1 MAIDRVEPLVVVL
14 TLEWKGLKMTG
25 RPSFRSNRD
34 FHFMQNTAHL
44 LRTRRFLPLFLTQ
57 LLGAFNDNLFKFS
70 MVILV
75 TYGIYE
81 SESEDFVF
89 NAVASGLFILPFFLF
104 SSLAGQLADNYDK
117 ARITRLVK
125 TLEIFIAAIGGVGLW
140 LHNIPVMLTA
150 LFLLGLQSTFFGP
163 IKYAVLP
170 QHLEADEVLAG
181 TGLVEAGTYIAIL
194 AGTILGGIII
204 DRNGNG
210 VEIAVVTVFLVAL
223 VGRIAAQFMPP
234 APAQKEVEKI
244 DFNFVRSSIRLI
256 SATLHVRRLYL
267 AIIAISFFW
276 TIGSVLIIQFPP
288 LVENVLTAAPQVASL
303 FLGVFSVGI
312 AIGSIL
318 VNSLL
323 KSQVSARF
331 APASVI
337 IMGVFVLIL
346 YFIARSWEG
355 LPDGDLYTLQTFIV
369 HDGSW
374 ALLGTLGGV
383 AIFGGMFVVP
393 LYAFLTTTVDISQTA
408 RTIAANNVVNSGCM
422 VLGALAALGLS
433 MLGVSTTEQ
442 LLLVAAMCLV
452 SAWLG
457 LQLHRACD

>member
-1 MAIDRVEPLVVVL
+1 
-14 TLEWKGLKMTG
+14 
-25 RPSFRSNRD
+25 
-34 FHFMQNTAHL
+34 MQNTAHL

-75 TYGIYE
+75 TYNIYE
-81 SESEDFVF
+81 SESEDFAF
-89 NAVASGLFILPFFLF
+89 NALASGLFILPFFLF

-117 ARITRLVK
+117 ARITRFVK
-125 TLEIFIAAIGGVGLW
+125 TLEIFIAVVGGIGLW
-140 LHNIPVMLTA
+140 LHSIPIMLAA

-170 QHLEADEVLAG
+170 QHLEKDEVLAG

-210 VEIAVVTVFLVAL
+210 VEIAVVAVFVVAL
-223 VGRIAAQFMPP
+223 IGRVAAQFMPP

-244 DFNFVRSSIRLI
+244 DFNFVRSSIGLI

-276 TIGSVLIIQFPP
+276 TIGSVMIIQFPP
-288 LVENVLTAAPQVASL
+288 LVENVLTATPQVASL
-303 FLGVFSVGI
+303 FLGVFSIGI
-312 AIGSIL
+312 AIGSVL
-318 VNSLL
+318 VNRLL
-323 KSQVSARF
+323 KSEVSARF

-337 IMGVFVLIL
+337 MMGVFVLIL
-346 YFIARSWEG
+346 FFIARSWQG
-355 LPDGDLYTLQTFIV
+355 LPDGQLYTFETFIV
-369 HDGSW
+369 HEGAW

-383 AIFGGMFVVP
+383 SIFGGMFVVP

-422 VLGALAALGLS
+422 VMGALVALGLS

-452 SAWLG
+452 AAWLG
-457 LQLHRACD
+457 QQLHRACD

>member
-1 MAIDRVEPLVVVL
+1 
-14 TLEWKGLKMTG
+14 
-25 RPSFRSNRD
+25 
-34 FHFMQNTAHL
+34 
-44 LRTRRFLPLFLTQ
+44 LPLFLTQ

-75 TYGIYE
+75 TYGIYD
-81 SESEDFVF
+81 SESEDFAF
-89 NAVASGLFILPFFLF
+89 NALASGLFILPFFLF

-117 ARITRLVK
+117 ARITRFVK
-125 TLEIFIAAIGGVGLW
+125 TLEIFIAVIGGIGLW
-140 LHNIPVMLTA
+140 LHNIPIMLTA

-170 QHLEADEVLAG
+170 QHLQKDEILAG

-194 AGTILGGIII
+194 GGTILGGIII
-204 DRNGNG
+204 DRDGNG
-210 VEIAVVTVFLVAL
+210 VEIAIVTVFLVAL
-223 VGRIAAQFMPP
+223 IGRAAAQFMPA

-244 DFNFVRSSIRLI
+244 DFNFIRSSIHLI

-276 TIGSVLIIQFPP
+276 TIGSVMIIQFPP
-288 LVENVLTAAPQVASL
+288 LVENVLTATPEVASL
-303 FLGVFSVGI
+303 FLGVFSMGI

-318 VNSLL
+318 VNRLL
-323 KSQVSARF
+323 KSEVSARF

-337 IMGVFVLIL
+337 LMGVFVLLL
-346 YFIARSWEG
+346 YFICRSWQG
-355 LPDGDLYTLQTFIV
+355 LPEGQLYTFETFIV
-369 HDGSW
+369 HDGAW

-383 AIFGGMFVVP
+383 SIFGGMFVVP

-422 VLGALAALGLS
+422 VAGALVALGLS
-433 MLGVSTTEQ
+433 LLGVSTTAQ

-452 SAWLG
+452 AAWLG

>member
-1 MAIDRVEPLVVVL
+1 
-14 TLEWKGLKMTG
+14 
-25 RPSFRSNRD
+25 
-34 FHFMQNTAHL
+34 L
-44 LRTRRFLPLFLTQ
+44 LRTKRFLPLFLTQ

-81 SESEDFVF
+81 SESEDFAF
-89 NAVASGLFILPFFLF
+89 NALASGLFILPFFLF

-117 ARITRLVK
+117 ARITRFVK
-125 TLEIFIAAIGGVGLW
+125 TLEIFIAIVGGIGLW
-140 LHNIPVMLTA
+140 LHSIPVMLTA

-170 QHLEADEVLAG
+170 QHLEKDEVLGG

-210 VEIAVVTVFLVAL
+210 VEIAVAAVFVVAL
-223 VGRIAAQFMPP
+223 IGRIAAQFMPP

-244 DFNFVRSSIRLI
+244 DYNFVRSSIRLI

-288 LVENVLTAAPQVASL
+288 LVENVLTATPQVASL
-303 FLGVFSVGI
+303 FLGVFSIGI
-312 AIGSIL
+312 AIGSVL
-318 VNSLL
+318 VNRLL
-323 KSQVSARF
+323 KSEVSARF
-331 APASVI
+331 APISVI
-337 IMGVFVLIL
+337 LMGVFVLIL
-346 YFIARSWEG
+346 YFIARGWQG
-355 LPDGDLYTLQTFIV
+355 LPDGQLYTFDTFIV
-369 HDGSW
+369 HDGAW
-374 ALLGTLGGV
+374 ALLGTLAGV
-383 AIFGGMFVVP
+383 SIFGGMFVVP

-422 VLGALAALGLS
+422 VIGALVALGLS
-433 MLGVSTTEQ
+433 LMGVSTTEQ

-452 SAWLG
+452 AAWLG
-457 LQLHRACD
+457 QQLHRACD

>member
-1 MAIDRVEPLVVVL
+1 
-14 TLEWKGLKMTG
+14 
-25 RPSFRSNRD
+25 
-34 FHFMQNTAHL
+34 MQNTAHL
-44 LRTRRFLPLFLTQ
+44 LRTKRFLPLFLTQ

-75 TYGIYE
+75 TYGIYD
-81 SESEDFVF
+81 SESEDFAF
-89 NAVASGLFILPFFLF
+89 NALASGLFILPFFLF

-117 ARITRLVK
+117 ARITRFVK
-125 TLEIFIAAIGGVGLW
+125 TLEIFIAVIGGIGLW
-140 LHNIPVMLTA
+140 LHNIPIMLTA

-170 QHLEADEVLAG
+170 QHLQRDEVLAG

-210 VEIAVVTVFLVAL
+210 VEIAIVTVFLVAL
-223 VGRIAAQFMPP
+223 IGRVAAQFMPP

-276 TIGSVLIIQFPP
+276 TIGSVMIIQFPP
-288 LVENVLTAAPQVASL
+288 LVENVLTATPEVASL
-303 FLGVFSVGI
+303 FLGVFSMGI

-318 VNSLL
+318 VNRLL
-323 KSQVSARF
+323 KSEVSARF

-337 IMGVFVLIL
+337 LMGVFVLIL
-346 YFIARSWEG
+346 YFICRSWQG
-355 LPDGDLYTLQTFIV
+355 LPDGQLYTFDTFIV
-369 HDGSW
+369 HDGAW

-383 AIFGGMFVVP
+383 SIFGGMFVVP
-393 LYAFLTTTVDISQTA
+393 LYAFLTTTVDISRTA

-422 VLGALAALGLS
+422 VLGALVALGLS
-433 MLGVSTTEQ
+433 ILGVSTTEQ

-452 SAWLG
+452 AAWLG
-457 LQLHRACD
+457 QQLHRACD

>member
-1 MAIDRVEPLVVVL
+1 
-14 TLEWKGLKMTG
+14 
-25 RPSFRSNRD
+25 
-34 FHFMQNTAHL
+34 MQNTAHL

-75 TYGIYE
+75 TYGIYD
-81 SESEDFVF
+81 SESEDFAF
-89 NAVASGLFILPFFLF
+89 NALASGLFILPFFLF

-117 ARITRLVK
+117 ARITRFVK
-125 TLEIFIAAIGGVGLW
+125 TLEIFIAVIGGVGLW
-140 LHNIPVMLTA
+140 LHSIPIMLTA

-170 QHLEADEVLAG
+170 QHLQKDEVLAG

-204 DRNGNG
+204 DRDGNG
-210 VEIAVVTVFLVAL
+210 VEIAIVTVFLVAL
-223 VGRIAAQFMPP
+223 IGRIAAQFMPP

-244 DFNFVRSSIRLI
+244 DFNFIRSSIRLI

-276 TIGSVLIIQFPP
+276 TIGSVMIIQFPP
-288 LVENVLTAAPQVASL
+288 LVENVLTATPQVASL
-303 FLGVFSVGI
+303 FLGVFSIGI

-318 VNSLL
+318 VNRLL
-323 KSQVSARF
+323 KSKVSARF
-331 APASVI
+331 APISVI
-337 IMGVFVLIL
+337 LMGIFVLIL
-346 YFIARSWEG
+346 YFIARGWEG
-355 LPDGDLYTLQTFIV
+355 LPDGQLYTFSTFIV
-369 HDGSW
+369 HDGAW

-383 AIFGGMFVVP
+383 SIFGGMFVVP

-422 VLGALAALGLS
+422 VLGALVALGLS

-452 SAWLG
+452 AAWLG
-457 LQLHRACD
+457 QQLHRACD

>member
-1 MAIDRVEPLVVVL
+1 
-14 TLEWKGLKMTG
+14 
-25 RPSFRSNRD
+25 
-34 FHFMQNTAHL
+34 MQNTAHL
-44 LRTRRFLPLFLTQ
+44 LRTKRFLPLFLTQ

-75 TYGIYE
+75 TYGIYQ
-81 SESEDFVF
+81 SESEDFAF
-89 NAVASGLFILPFFLF
+89 NALASGLFILPFFLF

-125 TLEIFIAAIGGVGLW
+125 TLEIFIAVIGGVGLW

-170 QHLEADEVLAG
+170 QHLEKDEVLAG

-204 DRNGNG
+204 DRDGNG
-210 VEIAVVTVFLVAL
+210 VEIAIVTVFLVAL
-223 VGRIAAQFMPP
+223 IGRVAAQFMPP

-244 DFNFVRSSIRLI
+244 DFNFVRSSISLI
-256 SATLHVRRLYL
+256 SATLHVRKLYL

-276 TIGSVLIIQFPP
+276 TIGSVMIIQFPP
-288 LVENVLTAAPQVASL
+288 LVENVLTATPEVASL
-303 FLGVFSVGI
+303 FLGVFSMGI
-312 AIGSIL
+312 AIGSVL
-318 VNSLL
+318 VNRLL

-331 APASVI
+331 APGSVI
-337 IMGVFVLIL
+337 LMGVFVVIL
-346 YFIARSWEG
+346 YFIARSWQG
-355 LPDGDLYTLQTFIV
+355 LPDGQLYTFETFIV
-369 HDGSW
+369 HDGAW

-383 AIFGGMFVVP
+383 SIFGGMFVVP

-422 VLGALAALGLS
+422 VLGALVALGLS

-452 SAWLG
+452 AAWLG
-457 LQLHRACD
+457 QQLHRACD

>member
-1 MAIDRVEPLVVVL
+1 
-14 TLEWKGLKMTG
+14 
-25 RPSFRSNRD
+25 
-34 FHFMQNTAHL
+34 MQNTAHL

-75 TYGIYE
+75 TYGIYD
-81 SESEDFVF
+81 SESEDFAF
-89 NAVASGLFILPFFLF
+89 NALASGLFILPFFLF

-117 ARITRLVK
+117 ARITRFVK
-125 TLEIFIAAIGGVGLW
+125 TLEIFIAVIGGVGLW
-140 LHNIPVMLTA
+140 LHSIPIMLTA

-170 QHLEADEVLAG
+170 QHLQKDEVLAG

-204 DRNGNG
+204 DRDGNG
-210 VEIAVVTVFLVAL
+210 VEIAIVTVFLVAL
-223 VGRIAAQFMPP
+223 IGRLAAQFMPP

-244 DFNFVRSSIRLI
+244 DFNFIRSSIRLI

-276 TIGSVLIIQFPP
+276 TIGSVMIIQFPP
-288 LVENVLTAAPQVASL
+288 LVENVLTATPQVASL
-303 FLGVFSVGI
+303 FLGVFSIGI

-318 VNSLL
+318 VNRLL
-323 KSQVSARF
+323 KSKVSARF
-331 APASVI
+331 APISVI
-337 IMGVFVLIL
+337 LMGIFVLIL
-346 YFIARSWEG
+346 YFIARGWEG
-355 LPDGDLYTLQTFIV
+355 LPDGQLYTFSTFIV
-369 HDGSW
+369 HDGAW
-374 ALLGTLGGV
+374 ALLGTLAGV
-383 AIFGGMFVVP
+383 SIFGGMFVVP

-422 VLGALAALGLS
+422 VLGALVALGLS

-452 SAWLG
+452 AAWLG
-457 LQLHRACD
+457 QQLHRACD

>member
-1 MAIDRVEPLVVVL
+1 
-14 TLEWKGLKMTG
+14 
-25 RPSFRSNRD
+25 
-34 FHFMQNTAHL
+34 MQNTAHL
-44 LRTRRFLPLFLTQ
+44 LRTKRFLPLFLTQ

-75 TYGIYE
+75 TYGIYQ
-81 SESEDFVF
+81 SESEDFAF
-89 NAVASGLFILPFFLF
+89 NALASGLFILPFFLF

-125 TLEIFIAAIGGVGLW
+125 TLEIFIAVIGGVGLW

-170 QHLEADEVLAG
+170 QHLEKDEVLAG

-204 DRNGNG
+204 DRDGNG
-210 VEIAVVTVFLVAL
+210 VEIAIVTVFLVAL
-223 VGRIAAQFMPP
+223 IGRVAAQFMPP

-244 DFNFVRSSIRLI
+244 DFNFVRSSISLI
-256 SATLHVRRLYL
+256 SATLHVRKLYL

-276 TIGSVLIIQFPP
+276 TIGSVMIIQFPP
-288 LVENVLTAAPQVASL
+288 LVENVLTATPEVASL
-303 FLGVFSVGI
+303 FLGVFSMGI
-312 AIGSIL
+312 AIGSVL
-318 VNSLL
+318 VNRLL

-337 IMGVFVLIL
+337 LMGVFVVIL
-346 YFIARSWEG
+346 YFIAHSWQG
-355 LPDGDLYTLQTFIV
+355 LPDGQLYTFETFIV
-369 HDGSW
+369 HDGAW

-383 AIFGGMFVVP
+383 SIFGGMFVVP

-422 VLGALAALGLS
+422 VLGALVALGLS

-452 SAWLG
+452 AAWLG
-457 LQLHRACD
+457 QQLHRACD

>member
-1 MAIDRVEPLVVVL
+1 
-14 TLEWKGLKMTG
+14 
-25 RPSFRSNRD
+25 
-34 FHFMQNTAHL
+34 MQNTAHL

-57 LLGAFNDNLFKFS
+57 LLGAFNHNLFKFS

-75 TYGIYE
+75 TYGIYD
-81 SESEDFVF
+81 SESEDFAF
-89 NAVASGLFILPFFLF
+89 NALASGLFILPFFLF

-117 ARITRLVK
+117 ARITRFVK
-125 TLEIFIAAIGGVGLW
+125 TLEIFIAVIGGVGLW
-140 LHNIPVMLTA
+140 LHSIPIMLTA

-170 QHLEADEVLAG
+170 QHLQKDEVLAG

-204 DRNGNG
+204 DRDGNG
-210 VEIAVVTVFLVAL
+210 VEIAIVTVFLVAL
-223 VGRIAAQFMPP
+223 IGRIAAQFMPP

-244 DFNFVRSSIRLI
+244 DFNFIRSSIRLI

-276 TIGSVLIIQFPP
+276 TIGSVMIIQFPP
-288 LVENVLTAAPQVASL
+288 LVENVLTATPQVASL
-303 FLGVFSVGI
+303 FLGVFSIGI

-318 VNSLL
+318 VNRLL
-323 KSQVSARF
+323 KSKVSARF
-331 APASVI
+331 APISVI
-337 IMGVFVLIL
+337 LMGIFVLIL
-346 YFIARSWEG
+346 YFIARGWEG
-355 LPDGDLYTLQTFIV
+355 LPDGQLYTFSTFIV
-369 HDGSW
+369 HDGAW

-383 AIFGGMFVVP
+383 SIFGGMFVVP

-422 VLGALAALGLS
+422 VLGALVALGLS

-452 SAWLG
+452 AAWLG
-457 LQLHRACD
+457 QQLHRACD

>member
-1 MAIDRVEPLVVVL
+1 
-14 TLEWKGLKMTG
+14 
-25 RPSFRSNRD
+25 
-34 FHFMQNTAHL
+34 MQNTAHL

-75 TYGIYE
+75 TYNIYE

-89 NAVASGLFILPFFLF
+89 NALASGLFILPFFLF

-125 TLEIFIAAIGGVGLW
+125 TLEIFIAVVGGVGLW
-140 LHNIPVMLTA
+140 LHSIPIMLTA

-170 QHLEADEVLAG
+170 QHLEKDEVLAG

-204 DRNGNG
+204 DRDGNG
-210 VEIAVVTVFLVAL
+210 VEIAVIAVFVVA
-223 VGRIAAQFMPP
+223 VIGRIAAQFMPP

-276 TIGSVLIIQFPP
+276 TIGSVMIIQFPP
-288 LVENVLTAAPQVASL
+288 LVENVLTATPQVASL
-303 FLGVFSVGI
+303 FLGVFSIGI
-312 AIGSIL
+312 AIGSVL
-318 VNSLL
+318 VNRLL
-323 KSQVSARF
+323 KSEVSARF

-337 IMGVFVLIL
+337 MMGVFVLIL
-346 YFIARSWEG
+346 YFIARSWQE
-355 LPDGDLYTLQTFIV
+355 LPDGQLYTFDTFIV
-369 HDGSW
+369 HEGAW

-383 AIFGGMFVVP
+383 SIFGGMFVVP

-422 VLGALAALGLS
+422 VMGALVALGLS

-442 LLLVAAMCLV
+442 LLLVAAMCLIA
-452 SAWLG
+452 AWLG
-457 LQLHRACD
+457 QQLHRACD

>member
-1 MAIDRVEPLVVVL
+1 
-14 TLEWKGLKMTG
+14 
-25 RPSFRSNRD
+25 
-34 FHFMQNTAHL
+34 MQNTAHL

-75 TYGIYE
+75 TYNIYE
-81 SESEDFVF
+81 SESEDFAF
-89 NAVASGLFILPFFLF
+89 NALASGLFILPFFLF

-117 ARITRLVK
+117 ARITRFVK
-125 TLEIFIAAIGGVGLW
+125 TLEIFIAVVGGVGLW
-140 LHNIPVMLTA
+140 LHSIPIMLTA

-163 IKYAVLP
+163 IKYAILP
-170 QHLEADEVLAG
+170 QHLEKDEVLAG

-210 VEIAVVTVFLVAL
+210 VEIAVVAVFVVAL
-223 VGRIAAQFMPP
+223 IGRVAAQFMPP

-276 TIGSVLIIQFPP
+276 TIGSVMIIQFPP
-288 LVENVLTAAPQVASL
+288 LVENVLTATPQVASL
-303 FLGVFSVGI
+303 FLGVFSIGI
-312 AIGSIL
+312 AIGSVL
-318 VNSLL
+318 VNRLL
-323 KSQVSARF
+323 KSEVSARF

-337 IMGVFVLIL
+337 MMGVFVLIL
-346 YFIARSWEG
+346 FFIARSWQG
-355 LPDGDLYTLQTFIV
+355 LPDGQLYTFETFIV
-369 HDGSW
+369 HEGAW

-383 AIFGGMFVVP
+383 SIFGGMFVVP

-422 VLGALAALGLS
+422 VMGALVALGLS

-452 SAWLG
+452 AAWLG
-457 LQLHRACD
+457 QQLHRACD

>member
-1 MAIDRVEPLVVVL
+1 
-14 TLEWKGLKMTG
+14 
-25 RPSFRSNRD
+25 
-34 FHFMQNTAHL
+34 MQNTAHL

-81 SESEDFVF
+81 SESEDFAF
-89 NAVASGLFILPFFLF
+89 NALASGLFILPFFLF

-117 ARITRLVK
+117 ARITRFVK
-125 TLEIFIAAIGGVGLW
+125 TLEIFIAVIGGIGLW
-140 LHNIPVMLTA
+140 LHNIPIMLTA

-170 QHLEADEVLAG
+170 QHLEKDEILAG

-204 DRNGNG
+204 DRDGNG
-210 VEIAVVTVFLVAL
+210 VEIAVVTVFLVAMI
-223 VGRIAAQFMPP
+223 GRIAAQFMPA
-234 APAQKEVEKI
+234 APAQKEVENI

-276 TIGSVLIIQFPP
+276 TIGSVMIIQFPP
-288 LVENVLTAAPQVASL
+288 LVENVLTATPEVASL
-303 FLGVFSVGI
+303 FLGVFSMGI

-318 VNSLL
+318 VNRLL
-323 KSQVSARF
+323 KSEVSARF

-337 IMGVFVLIL
+337 LMGVFVLIL
-346 YFIARSWEG
+346 YFISRSWQG
-355 LPDGDLYTLQTFIV
+355 LPEGQLYTFETFIV
-369 HDGSW
+369 HDGAW

-383 AIFGGMFVVP
+383 SIFGGMFVVP

-422 VLGALAALGLS
+422 VVGALVALGLS
-433 MLGVSTTEQ
+433 MLGVSTTSQ

-452 SAWLG
+452 AAWLG

>member
-1 MAIDRVEPLVVVL
+1 
-14 TLEWKGLKMTG
+14 
-25 RPSFRSNRD
+25 
-34 FHFMQNTAHL
+34 MQNTAHL

-81 SESEDFVF
+81 SESEDFAF
-89 NAVASGLFILPFFLF
+89 NALASGLFILPFFLF

-117 ARITRLVK
+117 ARITRFVK
-125 TLEIFIAAIGGVGLW
+125 TLEIFIAVVGGVGLW
-140 LHNIPVMLTA
+140 LHSIPIMLTA

-170 QHLEADEVLAG
+170 QHLQKDEVLGG

-204 DRNGNG
+204 DRDGNG
-210 VEIAVVTVFLVAL
+210 VEVAIITVFGVAL
-223 VGRIAAQFMPP
+223 IGRIAAQFMPP

-244 DFNFVRSSIRLI
+244 DFNFVRSSIQLI
-256 SATLHVRRLYL
+256 SATLHVRKLYL

-288 LVENVLTAAPQVASL
+288 LVENVLTATPQVASL
-303 FLGVFSVGI
+303 FLGVFSIGI
-312 AIGSIL
+312 AIGSVL
-318 VNSLL
+318 VNRLL
-323 KSQVSARF
+323 KSEVSARF
-331 APASVI
+331 APGSVLL
-337 IMGVFVLIL
+337 MGVFVLIL
-346 YFIARSWEG
+346 YGIARSWEG
-355 LPDGDLYTLQTFIV
+355 LPDGNLYTFSTFIV
-369 HDGSW
+369 LDGAWS
-374 ALLGTLGGV
+374 LLATLGGV
-383 AIFGGMFVVP
+383 SIFGGMFVVP

-422 VLGALAALGLS
+422 VLGALTAIGLS

-442 LLLVAAMCLV
+442 LLLVAAMCV
-452 SAWLG
+452 VAAWLG
-457 LQLHRACD
+457 HQLHRAAD

>member
-1 MAIDRVEPLVVVL
+1 
-14 TLEWKGLKMTG
+14 
-25 RPSFRSNRD
+25 
-34 FHFMQNTAHL
+34 MQNTAHL
-44 LRTRRFLPLFLTQ
+44 LRTKRFLPLFLTQ

-75 TYGIYE
+75 TYGIYQ
-81 SESEDFVF
+81 SESEDFAF
-89 NAVASGLFILPFFLF
+89 NALASGLFILPFFLF

-125 TLEIFIAAIGGVGLW
+125 TLEIFIAVIGGVGLW

-170 QHLEADEVLAG
+170 QHLEKDEVLAG

-204 DRNGNG
+204 DRDGNG
-210 VEIAVVTVFLVAL
+210 VEIAIVTVFLVAL
-223 VGRIAAQFMPP
+223 IGRVAAQFMPP

-244 DFNFVRSSIRLI
+244 DFNFVRSSISLI
-256 SATLHVRRLYL
+256 SATLHVRKLYL

-276 TIGSVLIIQFPP
+276 TIGSVMIIQFPP
-288 LVENVLTAAPQVASL
+288 LVENVLTATPEVASL
-303 FLGVFSVGI
+303 FLGVFSMGI
-312 AIGSIL
+312 AIGSVL
-318 VNSLL
+318 VNRLL

-331 APASVI
+331 APGSVI
-337 IMGVFVLIL
+337 LMGVFVVIL
-346 YFIARSWEG
+346 YFIAHSWQG
-355 LPDGDLYTLQTFIV
+355 LPDGQLYTFETFIV
-369 HDGSW
+369 HDGAW

-383 AIFGGMFVVP
+383 SIFGGMFVVP

-422 VLGALAALGLS
+422 VLGALVALGLS

-452 SAWLG
+452 AAWLG
-457 LQLHRACD
+457 QQLHRACD

>member
-1 MAIDRVEPLVVVL
+1 
-14 TLEWKGLKMTG
+14 
-25 RPSFRSNRD
+25 
-34 FHFMQNTAHL
+34 MQNTAHL

-75 TYGIYE
+75 TYGIYD
-81 SESEDFVF
+81 SESEDFAF
-89 NAVASGLFILPFFLF
+89 NALASGLFILPFFLF

-125 TLEIFIAAIGGVGLW
+125 TLEIFIAVVGGVGLW
-140 LHNIPVMLTA
+140 LHHIPIMLTA

-170 QHLEADEVLAG
+170 QHLQKDEVLAG

-223 VGRIAAQFMPP
+223 IGRVAAQFMPP

-244 DFNFVRSSIRLI
+244 DFNFIRSSIRLI

-288 LVENVLTAAPQVASL
+288 LVENVLTATPQVSSL
-303 FLGVFSVGI
+303 FLGVFSIGI

-318 VNSLL
+318 VNRLL
-323 KSQVSARF
+323 KSEVSARF

-337 IMGVFVLIL
+337 LMGVFVLIL
-346 YFIARSWEG
+346 YFITRSWAG
-355 LPDGDLYTLQTFIV
+355 LPDGQLYTFETFIV
-369 HDGSW
+369 HDGAW
-374 ALLGTLGGV
+374 ALLGTLAGV
-383 AIFGGMFVVP
+383 SIFGGMFVVP
-393 LYAFLTTTVDISQTA
+393 LYAFLTTTVEISQTA

-422 VLGALAALGLS
+422 VLGAMVALGLS

-452 SAWLG
+452 AAWLG

>member
-1 MAIDRVEPLVVVL
+1 
-14 TLEWKGLKMTG
+14 
-25 RPSFRSNRD
+25 
-34 FHFMQNTAHL
+34 MQNTAHL
-44 LRTRRFLPLFLTQ
+44 LRTKRFLPLFLTQ

-81 SESEDFVF
+81 SESEDFAF
-89 NAVASGLFILPFFLF
+89 NALASGLFILPFFLF

-117 ARITRLVK
+117 ARITRFVK
-125 TLEIFIAAIGGVGLW
+125 TLEIFIAVVGGIGLW

-170 QHLEADEVLAG
+170 QHLQKDEVLAG

-210 VEIAVVTVFLVAL
+210 VEIAIVTVFLVAL
-223 VGRIAAQFMPP
+223 IGRVAAQFMPP

-244 DFNFVRSSIRLI
+244 DFNFVRSSIALI

-276 TIGSVLIIQFPP
+276 TIGSVMIIQFPP
-288 LVENVLTAAPQVASL
+288 LVENVLTATPEVASL
-303 FLGVFSVGI
+303 FLGVFSMGI
-312 AIGSIL
+312 AIGSVL
-318 VNSLL
+318 VNRLL
-323 KSQVSARF
+323 KSEVSARF

-337 IMGVFVLIL
+337 LMGVFVLIL
-346 YFIARSWEG
+346 YFIARSWQG
-355 LPDGDLYTLQTFIV
+355 LPDGQLYTFETFIV
-369 HDGSW
+369 HDGAW

-383 AIFGGMFVVP
+383 SIFGGMFVVP

-422 VLGALAALGLS
+422 VLGALVALGLS

-452 SAWLG
+452 AAWLG
-457 LQLHRACD
+457 QQLHRACD

>member
-1 MAIDRVEPLVVVL
+1 
-14 TLEWKGLKMTG
+14 
-25 RPSFRSNRD
+25 
-34 FHFMQNTAHL
+34 MQNTAHL

-81 SESEDFVF
+81 SESEDFAF
-89 NAVASGLFILPFFLF
+89 NALASGLFILPFFLF

-117 ARITRLVK
+117 ARITRFVK
-125 TLEIFIAAIGGVGLW
+125 TLEIFIAVVGGIGLW
-140 LHNIPVMLTA
+140 LQSIPIMLTA

-170 QHLEADEVLAG
+170 QHLEQDEILGG

-210 VEIAVVTVFLVAL
+210 VEIAVIAVFVVAL
-223 VGRIAAQFMPP
+223 IGRIAAQFMPP
-234 APAQKEVEKI
+234 APAQKEVEAI

-288 LVENVLTAAPQVASL
+288 LVENVLTATPQVASL
-303 FLGVFSVGI
+303 FLGVFSIGI
-312 AIGSIL
+312 AVGSIL
-318 VNSLL
+318 VNRLL
-323 KSQVSARF
+323 KSEVSARF

-337 IMGVFVLIL
+337 LMGVFVLIL
-346 YFIARSWEG
+346 YFIARSWQG
-355 LPDGDLYTLQTFIV
+355 LPEGQLYTFDTFIV
-369 HDGSW
+369 HEGAW
-374 ALLGTLGGV
+374 ALLGTLAGV
-383 AIFGGMFVVP
+383 SIFGGMFVVP

-422 VLGALAALGLS
+422 VVGALVALGLS
-433 MLGVSTTEQ
+433 MIGVSTTEQ

-452 SAWLG
+452 AAWLG
-457 LQLHRACD
+457 QQLHRACD

>member
-1 MAIDRVEPLVVVL
+1 
-14 TLEWKGLKMTG
+14 
-25 RPSFRSNRD
+25 
-34 FHFMQNTAHL
+34 MQNTAHL

-81 SESEDFVF
+81 SESEDFAF
-89 NAVASGLFILPFFLF
+89 NALASGLFILPFFLF

-117 ARITRLVK
+117 ARITRFVK
-125 TLEIFIAAIGGVGLW
+125 TLEIFIAVVGGIGLW

-170 QHLEADEVLAG
+170 QHLQKDEVLAG

-210 VEIAVVTVFLVAL
+210 VEIAIVTVFLVAL
-223 VGRIAAQFMPP
+223 IGRVAAQFMPP

-244 DFNFVRSSIRLI
+244 DFNFVRSSIALI

-276 TIGSVLIIQFPP
+276 TIGSVMIIQFPP
-288 LVENVLTAAPQVASL
+288 LVENVLTATPEVASL
-303 FLGVFSVGI
+303 FLGVFSMGI
-312 AIGSIL
+312 AIGSVL
-318 VNSLL
+318 VNRLL
-323 KSQVSARF
+323 KSEVSARF

-337 IMGVFVLIL
+337 LMGVFVLIL
-346 YFIARSWEG
+346 YFIARSWQG
-355 LPDGDLYTLQTFIV
+355 LPDGQLYTFETFIV
-369 HDGSW
+369 HDGAW

-383 AIFGGMFVVP
+383 SIFGGMFVVP

-422 VLGALAALGLS
+422 VLGALVALGLS

-452 SAWLG
+452 AAWLG
-457 LQLHRACD
+457 QQLHRACD

>member
-1 MAIDRVEPLVVVL
+1 
-14 TLEWKGLKMTG
+14 
-25 RPSFRSNRD
+25 
-34 FHFMQNTAHL
+34 MQNTAHL
-44 LRTRRFLPLFLTQ
+44 LRTKRFLPLFLTQ

-81 SESEDFVF
+81 SESEDFAF
-89 NAVASGLFILPFFLF
+89 NALASGLFILPFFLF

-117 ARITRLVK
+117 ARITRFVK
-125 TLEIFIAAIGGVGLW
+125 TLEIFIAIVGGIGLW
-140 LHNIPVMLTA
+140 LHSIPVMLTA

-170 QHLEADEVLAG
+170 QHLEKDEVLGG

-210 VEIAVVTVFLVAL
+210 VEIAVAAVFVVAL
-223 VGRIAAQFMPP
+223 IGRIAAQFMPP

-244 DFNFVRSSIRLI
+244 DYNFVRSSIRLI

-288 LVENVLTAAPQVASL
+288 LVENVLTATPQVASL
-303 FLGVFSVGI
+303 FLGVFSIGI
-312 AIGSIL
+312 AIGSVL
-318 VNSLL
+318 VNRLL
-323 KSQVSARF
+323 KSEVSARF
-331 APASVI
+331 APISVI
-337 IMGVFVLIL
+337 LMGVFVLIL
-346 YFIARSWEG
+346 YFIARGWQG
-355 LPDGDLYTLQTFIV
+355 LPDGQLYTFDTFIV
-369 HDGSW
+369 HDGAW
-374 ALLGTLGGV
+374 ALLGTLAGV
-383 AIFGGMFVVP
+383 SIFGGMFVVP

-422 VLGALAALGLS
+422 VVGALVALGLS
-433 MLGVSTTEQ
+433 LMGVSTTEQ

-452 SAWLG
+452 AAWLG
-457 LQLHRACD
+457 QQLHRACD

>member
-1 MAIDRVEPLVVVL
+1 
-14 TLEWKGLKMTG
+14 
-25 RPSFRSNRD
+25 
-34 FHFMQNTAHL
+34 MQNTAHL
-44 LRTRRFLPLFLTQ
+44 LRTKRFLPLFLTQ

-89 NAVASGLFILPFFLF
+89 NALASGLFILPFFLF

-117 ARITRLVK
+117 ARITRFVK
-125 TLEIFIAAIGGVGLW
+125 TLEILIAVVGGIGLW
-140 LHNIPVMLTA
+140 LQSIPIMLTA

-170 QHLEADEVLAG
+170 QHLEKDEVLGG
-181 TGLVEAGTYIAIL
+181 TGLVEAGTYVAIL

-204 DRNGNG
+204 DRDGNG
-210 VEIAVVTVFLVAL
+210 VEIAVIAVFFVAL
-223 VGRIAAQFMPP
+223 LGRAAAQFMPP

-244 DFNFVRSSIRLI
+244 DYNFVRSSIQLI
-256 SATLHVRRLYL
+256 SATLHVRKLYL

-288 LVENVLTAAPQVASL
+288 LVENVLTATPQVASL
-303 FLGVFSVGI
+303 FLGVFSIGI
-312 AIGSIL
+312 AIGSVL
-318 VNSLL
+318 VNRLL
-323 KSQVSARF
+323 KSEVSARF
-331 APASVI
+331 APISVI
-337 IMGVFVLIL
+337 FMGIFVLAL
-346 YFIARSWEG
+346 YFIARGWEG
-355 LPDGDLYTLQTFIV
+355 LPDGQLYTFKTFIV
-369 HDGSW
+369 HEGAW
-374 ALLGTLGGV
+374 ALLGTLAGV
-383 AIFGGMFVVP
+383 SISGGMFVVP

-422 VLGALAALGLS
+422 VLGALAALALS

-442 LLLVAAMCLV
+442 LLLVAAMCV
-452 SAWLG
+452 FAAWLG
-457 LQLHRACD
+457 HQLHRVCD

>member
-1 MAIDRVEPLVVVL
+1 
-14 TLEWKGLKMTG
+14 
-25 RPSFRSNRD
+25 
-34 FHFMQNTAHL
+34 MQNTAHL

-75 TYGIYE
+75 TYNIYE
-81 SESEDFVF
+81 SESEDFAF
-89 NAVASGLFILPFFLF
+89 NALASGLFILPFFLF

-117 ARITRLVK
+117 ARITRFVK
-125 TLEIFIAAIGGVGLW
+125 TLEIFIAVVGGIGLW
-140 LHNIPVMLTA
+140 LHSIPIMLAA

-170 QHLEADEVLAG
+170 QHLEKDEVLAG

-210 VEIAVVTVFLVAL
+210 VEIAVVAVFVVA
-223 VGRIAAQFMPP
+223 VIGRVAAQFMPP

-276 TIGSVLIIQFPP
+276 TIGSVMIIQFPP
-288 LVENVLTAAPQVASL
+288 LVENVLTATPQVASL
-303 FLGVFSVGI
+303 FLGVFSIGI
-312 AIGSIL
+312 AIGSVL
-318 VNSLL
+318 VNRLL
-323 KSQVSARF
+323 KSEVSARF

-337 IMGVFVLIL
+337 MMGVFVLIL
-346 YFIARSWEG
+346 FFIARSWQG
-355 LPDGDLYTLQTFIV
+355 LPDGQLYTFETFIV
-369 HDGSW
+369 HEGAW

-383 AIFGGMFVVP
+383 SIFGGMFVVP

-422 VLGALAALGLS
+422 VMGALVALGLS

-452 SAWLG
+452 AAWLG
-457 LQLHRACD
+457 QQLHRACD

>member
-1 MAIDRVEPLVVVL
+1 
-14 TLEWKGLKMTG
+14 
-25 RPSFRSNRD
+25 
-34 FHFMQNTAHL
+34 MQNTAHL

-75 TYGIYE
+75 TYNIYE
-81 SESEDFVF
+81 SESEDFAF
-89 NAVASGLFILPFFLF
+89 NALASGLFILPFFLF

-117 ARITRLVK
+117 ARITRFVK
-125 TLEIFIAAIGGVGLW
+125 TLEIFIAVVGGIGLW
-140 LHNIPVMLTA
+140 LHSIPIMLAA

-170 QHLEADEVLAG
+170 QHLEKDEVLAG

-210 VEIAVVTVFLVAL
+210 VEIAVVAVFVVAL
-223 VGRIAAQFMPP
+223 IGRVAAQFMPP

-256 SATLHVRRLYL
+256 SATMHVRRLYL

-276 TIGSVLIIQFPP
+276 TIGSVMIIQFPP
-288 LVENVLTAAPQVASL
+288 LVENVLTATPQVASL
-303 FLGVFSVGI
+303 FLGVFSIGI
-312 AIGSIL
+312 AIGSVL
-318 VNSLL
+318 VNRLL
-323 KSQVSARF
+323 KSEVSARF

-337 IMGVFVLIL
+337 MMGVFVLIL
-346 YFIARSWEG
+346 FFIARSWQG
-355 LPDGDLYTLQTFIV
+355 LPDGQLYTFETFIV
-369 HDGSW
+369 HEGAW

-383 AIFGGMFVVP
+383 SIFGGMFVVP

-422 VLGALAALGLS
+422 VMGALVALGLS

-452 SAWLG
+452 AAWLG
-457 LQLHRACD
+457 QQLHRACD

>member
-1 MAIDRVEPLVVVL
+1 
-14 TLEWKGLKMTG
+14 
-25 RPSFRSNRD
+25 
-34 FHFMQNTAHL
+34 MQNTAHL

-75 TYGIYE
+75 TYGIYD

-89 NAVASGLFILPFFLF
+89 NALASGLFILPFFLF

-117 ARITRLVK
+117 ARITRFVK
-125 TLEIFIAAIGGVGLW
+125 TLEIFIAVVGGVGLW
-140 LHNIPVMLTA
+140 LQSIPVMLTA

-170 QHLEADEVLAG
+170 QHLQKDEVLAG

-223 VGRIAAQFMPP
+223 IGRVAAQFMPP

-244 DFNFVRSSIRLI
+244 DYNFVRSSIRLI

-288 LVENVLTAAPQVASL
+288 LVENVLTATPQVASL
-303 FLGVFSVGI
+303 FLGVFSIGI
-312 AIGSIL
+312 AIGSVLI
-318 VNSLL
+318 NRLL
-323 KSQVSARF
+323 KSEVSARF

-337 IMGVFVLIL
+337 LMGIFVLIL
-346 YFIARSWEG
+346 YFITRGWQG
-355 LPDGDLYTLQTFIV
+355 LPDGQLYTFDTFMV
-369 HDGSW
+369 HEGAW

-383 AIFGGMFVVP
+383 SIFGGMFVVP

-422 VLGALAALGLS
+422 VLGALVALGLS

-452 SAWLG
+452 AAWLG
-457 LQLHRACD
+457 QQLHRACD

>member
-1 MAIDRVEPLVVVL
+1 
-14 TLEWKGLKMTG
+14 
-25 RPSFRSNRD
+25 
-34 FHFMQNTAHL
+34 MQNTAHL

-75 TYGIYE
+75 TYNIYE
-81 SESEDFVF
+81 SESEDFAF
-89 NAVASGLFILPFFLF
+89 NALASGLFILPFFLF

-117 ARITRLVK
+117 ARITRFVK
-125 TLEIFIAAIGGVGLW
+125 TLEIFIAVVGGIGLW
-140 LHNIPVMLTA
+140 LHSIPIMLAA

-170 QHLEADEVLAG
+170 QHLEKDEVLAG

-210 VEIAVVTVFLVAL
+210 VEIAVVAVFVVAL
-223 VGRIAAQFMPP
+223 IGRVAAQFMPP

-244 DFNFVRSSIRLI
+244 DFNFVRSSIGLI

-276 TIGSVLIIQFPP
+276 TIGSVMIIQFPP
-288 LVENVLTAAPQVASL
+288 LVENVLTATPQVASL
-303 FLGVFSVGI
+303 FLGVFSIGI

-318 VNSLL
+318 VNRLL
-323 KSQVSARF
+323 KSEVSARF

-337 IMGVFVLIL
+337 MMGVFVLIL
-346 YFIARSWEG
+346 FFIARSWQG
-355 LPDGDLYTLQTFIV
+355 LPDGQLYTFETFIV
-369 HDGSW
+369 HEGAW

-383 AIFGGMFVVP
+383 SIFGGMFVVP

-422 VLGALAALGLS
+422 VMGALVALGLS

-452 SAWLG
+452 AAWLG
-457 LQLHRACD
+457 QQLHRACD